1 MWNGTAPTLKSRPI
15 RIIAP
20 PISSSASLPMV
31 SASAGSIVR
40 TVPSTTSAI
49 LAYETEPA

>member
-15 RIIAP
+15 STSAA

-31 SASAGSIVR
+31 SASAGVICL
-40 TVPSTTSAI
+40 VPSLTTSAI
-49 LAYETEPA
+49 PAYVTVPA